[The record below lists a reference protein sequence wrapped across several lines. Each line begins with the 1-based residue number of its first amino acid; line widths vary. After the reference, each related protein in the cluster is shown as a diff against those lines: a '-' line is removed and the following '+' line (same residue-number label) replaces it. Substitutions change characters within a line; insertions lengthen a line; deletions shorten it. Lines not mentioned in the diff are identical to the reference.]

1 MSVDGEQ
8 AAAFL
13 GHEVRLSPVA
23 EEAEQRD
30 FFEVARRWA
39 AIALIAAGVLGVV
52 GSMLDWITI
61 TVRPSLS
68 QNIDFGTQR
77 EGIET
82 PKKTEPFTGLEAG
95 EGYYVLGAGVVQV
108 AAGALLLLHR
118 RARYAWLGLLAAVVV
133 GAIAFAD
140 FRGVGD
146 LSSSISRRM
155 EIVGRARPALGLTLV
170 AAAAFV
176 GVLGA
181 AAGIAASPKPN
192 REASGGQSPSTA

>member
-1 MSVDGEQ
+1 VSVDGEQ
-8 AAAFL
+8 TAAFL
-13 GHEVRLSPVA
+13 GHEVRLSSVA

-39 AIALIAAGVLGVV
+39 AITLIAAGILAVI
-52 GSMLDWITI
+52 GSMLDWVTI

-68 QNIDFGTQR
+68 ADIDFGSQR
-77 EGIET
+77 EGIEA
-82 PKKTEPFTGLEAG
+82 PERTEPFTGLEAG

-108 AAGALLLLHR
+108 AVGALLWVR
-118 RARYAWLGLLAAVVV
+118 GRGRYAWVGLLAAVVV
-133 GAIAFAD
+133 GGIAFAD

-181 AAGIAASPKPN
+181 AAGIAASPK
-192 REASGGQSPSTA
+192 RE